1 MRCGSRVTATI
12 TVSFAV
18 PASIALATIVIAIPL
33 TPNFLAL
40 VTIVHMVA
48 ISIAIPVI
56 VFSSCVAVLVVDVAC
71 LTFVTAGSA
80 GGGVSGAQGWCRGH
94 DVACRHG
101 VAPAIVALTSAQP
114 APHAASTARRCS
126 FGCRNLE
133 GDVACTGGTGVV
145 WEHKTAGEGEQHE
158 VGERA

>member
-1 MRCGSRVTATI
+1 MLA
-12 TVSFAV
+12 VSYVVAV
-18 PASIALATIVIAIPL
+18 LVIL
-33 TPNFLAL
+33 TFLA
-40 VTIVHMVA
+40 IGMIIAWSIIPAIFREPVA
-48 ISIAIPVI
+48 GSARSMIAAGVAGPGAVAS
-56 VFSSCVAVLVVDVAC
+56 FVAVLVVGVAC
-71 LTFVTAGSA
+71 STFVTAGSA
-80 GGGVSGAQGWCRGH
+80 GGGRQWCAGGGCRGH

-101 VAPAIVALTSAQP
+101 VAPALVALTSAQP

-133 GDVACTGGTGVV
+133 GDVACTGGTGVA